1 MVRLYLFYKVL
12 FTIFVFFPSALVHRR
27 RRRLKEHPLE
37 VSHEQEWGRGF
48 IFLLPQT
55 AVLPGSD
62 AGSDGVEP
70 PSGFV
75 I

>member
-1 MVRLYLFYKVL
+1 MASGKNIACVSGSRVNS
-12 FTIFVFFPSALVHRR
+12 TS
-27 RRRLKEHPLE
+27 RRRLEGHPFQ
-37 VSHEQEWGRGF
+37 VSHKQDGGSGP

-70 PSGFV
+70 ASV
-75 I
+75 SSSKTV